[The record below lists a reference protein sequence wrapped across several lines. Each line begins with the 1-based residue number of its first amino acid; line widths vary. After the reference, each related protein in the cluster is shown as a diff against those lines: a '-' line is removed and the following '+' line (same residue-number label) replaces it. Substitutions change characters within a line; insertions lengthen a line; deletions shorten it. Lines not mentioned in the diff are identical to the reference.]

1 MMMRLICL
9 IATFGL
15 WASLAAADSP
25 PEISMT
31 FNHVALSV
39 KDLERSATFYQDTFG
54 LPEITNRTE
63 IPGIRWF
70 SLGEGKELH
79 LISVAADPVM
89 TNKAVHFALT
99 TPTFDAF
106 LANLRASGV
115 EFSDFGGT
123 PGKVSIRADDTR
135 QVYLQDPD
143 GYWIEVNSVA
153 AD

>member
-1 MMMRLICL
+1 MIRLFCL
-9 IATFGL
+9 VVTFGL
-15 WASLAAADSP
+15 WAPFAAADSP

-39 KDLERSATFYQDTFG
+39 QDLDRSATFYQDVFG

-63 IPGIRWF
+63 IAGIRWF

-79 LISVAADPVM
+79 LISIVPGPVT

-106 LANLRASGV
+106 LANLEASGTA
-115 EFSDFGGT
+115 FSDFGGA
-123 PGKVSIRADDTR
+123 PGKVTIRADGTR
-135 QVYLQDPD
+135 QIYLQDPD